1 MSWACPECRVALVPS
16 DEKMAPPKDLNELI
30 AVDRGGVFRCP
41 GCGEAHVL
49 WNGSNLA
56 FKGFM
61 ALFSLWLA
69 PTLIGSG
76 LLALSMLLGLPEHFG
91 YRLDTPVGAGT
102 WILAALVGLG
112 GGRLLIYA
120 YPLPVFRQFRLRWRL
135 RAAAKGIGQ
144 P

>member
-1 MSWACPECRVALVPS
+1 MTWACPECRVALVPS
-16 DEKMAPPKDLNELI
+16 GEKMAPPKDLNELI

-41 GCGEAHVL
+41 GCGKDHVL
-49 WNGSNLA
+49 WNRSNLA

-91 YRLDTPVGAGT
+91 YRFDSPVGAGT
-102 WILAALVGLG
+102 LILAGLVGLG
-112 GGRLLIYA
+112 GGGLLIYA
-120 YPLPVFRQFRLRWRL
+120 YPLPVYRQFCLRWRL
-135 RAAAKGIGQ
+135 HMAARRVEL